1 MISTKDRRIQG
12 SPTFAFENPL
22 IAASGEW
29 FKDLGSDKVY
39 NGSLQQFLPLN
50 SMIVANTSSNRLKLY
65 INEDTSRVHI
75 IGGNQSYILKPADA
89 KGLRSWRLVDMTG
102 TSIAAGTF
110 SVSVWLEAPDINTV
124 GQKLAQLLRLSI

>member
-12 SPTFAFENPL
+12 SPTFTFENPL

-29 FKDLGSDKVY
+29 FKDLGSDKTY

-65 INEDTSRVHI
+65 INEDESRVHI
-75 IGGNQSYILKPADA
+75 IGGNLSYILKPADA

-124 GQKLAQLLRLSI
+124 GQKLAQMLRLSI